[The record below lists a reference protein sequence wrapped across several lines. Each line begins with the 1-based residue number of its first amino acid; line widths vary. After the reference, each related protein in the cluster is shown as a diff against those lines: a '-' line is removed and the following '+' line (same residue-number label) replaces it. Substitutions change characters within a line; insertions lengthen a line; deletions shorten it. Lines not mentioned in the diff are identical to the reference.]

1 MLVVPVALLLYV
13 LEMVRRRRIREDYAL
28 LWLVTLG
35 ALFVLSFFRDTLLE
49 RVSDAMGIAYPPAA
63 LFVIGFGLMLL
74 VMLQFSVII
83 TRLTE
88 QSRRAAQQIALL
100 NARIAE
106 LERHTGAPPPDADG
120 RQGEPLASDEPLA
133 ERRSEP

>member
-120 RQGEPLASDEPLA
+120 RQGEPLA

>member
-35 ALFVLSFFRDTLLE
+35 ALFLLSFFRETLLE
-49 RVSDAMGIAYPPAA
+49 EVSEAMGIAYPPAA

-74 VMLQFSVII
+74 VMLQFSVIV
-83 TRLTE
+83 TRLAE

-106 LERHTGAPPPDADG
+106 LERHTNAPPPAADG
-120 RQGEPLASDEPLA
+120 RQSEVLS